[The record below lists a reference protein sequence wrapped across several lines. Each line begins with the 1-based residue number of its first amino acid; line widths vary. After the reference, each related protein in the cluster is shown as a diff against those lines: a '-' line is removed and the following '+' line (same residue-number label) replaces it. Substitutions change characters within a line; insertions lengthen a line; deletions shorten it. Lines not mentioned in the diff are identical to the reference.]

1 MTTTRVGVLLVHGI
15 GEQRRFEHLE
25 AEVRQIVS
33 ALEAT
38 QATLPENQRARVT
51 VGLVKPK

>member
-1 MTTTRVGVLLVHGI
+1 MTTRVGVLLVHGI

-25 AEVRQIVS
+25 AEARQIVS

-38 QATLPENQRARVT
+38 QATLPENHRARVT